1 MSYWLNG
8 EFIEDAVA
16 INVADRGLLL
26 GDGVFE
32 TVLLVDGI
40 PAFWDAHMARLGAA
54 LKALHFLVEA
64 DVFALSALK
73 ELATRNGVSSGV
85 AALRLTV
92 TRGAGARGLAPLEK
106 ITPTLLMTAQP
117 YTPLP
122 DNPLKLMIGA
132 HRRNEGS
139 LSARFKTLN
148 YLENVM
154 VRYDAAQEKCDDAV
168 MLNGAGRVACASA
181 ANIFV
186 LSDDKAIITPP
197 VSEGALPGIVRK
209 VLLERAFEAGF
220 DVREAAIEPSVLQS
234 KELFLSN
241 SLIGL
246 RAAHF
251 RDGVDP
257 TGAGEE
263 ALLPMLQAWYKT
275 ILEDDLKQ
283 RARLF

>member
-8 EFIEDAVA
+8 EFKEDVAA

-40 PAFWDAHMARLGAA
+40 PAFWDAHMARLDAA
-54 LKALHFLVEA
+54 LKALHFQVKP
-64 DVFALSALK
+64 DVFALSVIK
-73 ELATRNGVSSGV
+73 ELAARNGVSSGV
-85 AALRLTV
+85 AVLRLTV
-92 TRGAGARGLAPLEK
+92 TRGAGARGLALLEK
-106 ITPTLLMTAQP
+106 TTPTLLMTVQP
-117 YTPLP
+117 YTPPP
-122 DNPLKLMIGA
+122 DSPLKLMISA

-139 LSARFKTLN
+139 LSASFKTLN

-154 VRYDAAQEKCDDAV
+154 ARYDAAQEKCDDAL

-186 LSDDKAIITPP
+186 MSGDKKIITPS
-197 VSEGALPGIVRK
+197 VSEGALPGIVRE
-209 VLLERAFEAGF
+209 VLLGRAFEAGF
-220 DVREAAIEPSVLQS
+220 HVREAAIELSMLRS

-246 RAAHF
+246 RAAYLH
-251 RDGVDP
+251 DSVDAA
-257 TGAGEE
+257 GADEE
-263 ALLPMLQAWYKT
+263 ALLPTLQAWYKT